1 MKLVYFW
8 SKLLKKIRFSSL
20 KNCKIDKTSKV
31 ESGSNLLNVRMG
43 KHSFCGYNCEISNTD
58 IGAFCSI
65 ANGVIIGGGEHPIE
79 WVSTSPVFY
88 KGKDSVKAKFSEFS
102 REEIKKT
109 FIGNDVWIGQNVLIK
124 QGVTIGNGVVIGMG
138 SVVTKNIPPYSIYAG
153 NPAKLIRKRFNDNLS
168 SELEKSSW
176 WNTDEKILKKCSN
189 YIKIPIDFIKCIKEK
204 ND

>member
-1 MKLVYFW
+1 M
-8 SKLLKKIRFSSL
+8 
-20 KNCKIDKTSKV
+20 
-31 ESGSNLLNVRMG
+31 
-43 KHSFCGYNCEISNTD
+43 
-58 IGAFCSI
+58 
-65 ANGVIIGGGEHPIE
+65 
-79 WVSTSPVFY
+79 STSPVFY

-176 WNTDEKILKKCSN
+176 WDIDEKILKKCSI